1 MGELAGAFSEVTA
14 FAHCSAEL
22 CLIALVNH
30 LREFDLS
37 TTDAEWAP
45 KWTELLAA
53 IRAHTGPL
61 TKDSVDNVVKQIQK
75 QKEPLKK
82 AVKTEQDDAQ
92 HGAAGWTRS
101 RH

>member
-1 MGELAGAFSEVTA
+1 MGELAGAFSEVAA
-14 FAHCSAEL
+14 FPHCSAEL

-61 TKDSVDNVVKQIQK
+61 TKDSVDNAVKQIHTKGHPQ
-75 QKEPLKK
+75 EGGGG
-82 AVKTEQDDAQ
+82 QD
-92 HGAAGWTRS
+92 
-101 RH
+101 